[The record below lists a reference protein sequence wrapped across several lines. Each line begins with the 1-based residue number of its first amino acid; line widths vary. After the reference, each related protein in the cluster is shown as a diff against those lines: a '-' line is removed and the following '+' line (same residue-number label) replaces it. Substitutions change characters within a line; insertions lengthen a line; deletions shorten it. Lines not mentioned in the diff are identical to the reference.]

1 MKQFNGFPARME
13 FAAIPRLFFSALL
26 PEINDMAELKTS
38 LHVMAALY
46 RKRGYPRVVTLG
58 ELLDNASLMNS
69 LKSFAKP
76 PDEVLRGALKLAT
89 ERGTFLHIA
98 MERDAAG
105 EDVYLLNDESGRQ
118 VAARIQSGEVKIPG
132 FKPVAPRYVEAGEPP
147 NIFTLYEQ
155 NIGLLTPII
164 ADELREAEK
173 LYPENWIVDAIKE
186 ATLLNK
192 RNIRYI
198 MKILQRWSSEG
209 KSDGAY
215 QRDSKKGTDKYFK
228 QKYGHMV
235 QR

>member
-1 MKQFNGFPARME
+1 MKQFNGFPGKME
-13 FAAIPRLFFSALL
+13 FTSIPKLFFSALL
-26 PEINDMAELKTS
+26 PEISDMAELKTS
-38 LHVMAALY
+38 LYVMAALY
-46 RKRGYPRVVTLG
+46 RKRGYPRLVTLG
-58 ELLDNASLMNS
+58 ELLGDTSLMNS
-69 LKSFAKP
+69 LKGFAKP
-76 PDEVLRGALKLAT
+76 PDEVLRDALKLST

-98 MERDAAG
+98 MDSGTAS

-118 VAARIQSGEVKIPG
+118 VAPQIQSGELKISG
-132 FKPVAPRYVEAGEPP
+132 LKPVASRYVVTETPP

-155 NIGLLTPII
+155 NIGILTPLI

-198 MKILQRWSSEG
+198 TKILERWSSEG
-209 KSDGAY
+209 KSDGTY

-228 QKYGHMV
+228 QRYGHMV